1 MYEDKKFFILG
12 MARSGYE
19 VAKLL
24 GGMHNKILITD
35 IKEQDEKHVE
45 ELKNMGIEYVI
56 TNSPEELLDSTYD
69 YVIKNPGIHMD
80 HKCVIRAKELNIPI
94 INEVEL
100 SYHLLP
106 ENVQIIGVTGSNG
119 KTTTV
124 TLIDKIFKKANLNYH
139 LAGNIGYPLAS
150 LVKKIKSDD
159 ILLME
164 ISDHQLLDMYDFKT
178 NISVLTNIS
187 PTHLDLHG
195 TYEHYKNTKK
205 RIFNNHTNKDIAII
219 NSDNND
225 ALEITKDIPSIK
237 EYFSSKEKKQAYI
250 YNEVIYYKDEEIVKI
265 KDIKIKGSHN
275 YENIMAAIMVVKKFG
290 VSNEVIRDVLSNFNG
305 VEHRIEF
312 VRTVKGVDYYNDSK
326 STNPK
331 STITALSSFDNPI
344 VLILGGYDRKED
356 FNVLKDYIDNVK
368 YIVGYGQTKEKVK
381 EFAIDNNIPYSLVE
395 NIKEVVPIC
404 YDKAVNGDVV
414 LLSPACA
421 SWDQYDHFEERGD
434 EFKFLVNNLGDENI
448 CQK

>member
-1 MYEDKKFFILG
+1 MYENKKFFILG

-24 GGMHNKILITD
+24 ASMNNEILITD
-35 IKEQDEKHVE
+35 IKEQDAKHVQ
-45 ELKNMGIEYVI
+45 ELIDLGVNYVI
-56 TNSPEELLDSTYD
+56 TNEPENLLDSSYD
-69 YVIKNPGIHMD
+69 YMIKNPGIHLD
-80 HKCVIRAKELNIPI
+80 HKCVIKAKELNIPI

-100 SYHLLP
+100 AYHLLP
-106 ENVQIIGVTGSNG
+106 KDINIIGVTGSNG

-124 TLIDKIFKKANLNYH
+124 TLIYEILKKANLNVH
-139 LAGNIGYPLAS
+139 LGGNIGFPLSS
-150 LVKKIKSDD
+150 LVKEIKQND

-195 TYEHYKNTKK
+195 TYEHYKYTKK
-205 RIFNNHTNKDIAII
+205 RIFNNHTNNDIAIL
-219 NSDNND
+219 NFDNND
-225 ALEITKDIPSIK
+225 VLEITKDIPSKI
-237 EYFSSKEKKQAYI
+237 EYFSSTEKKDAYI
-250 YNEVIYYKDEEIVKI
+250 DDGTIYYSNEAVINI

-275 YENIMAAIMVVKKFG
+275 YENIMAAIMVVKKFN
-290 VSNEVIRDVLSNFNG
+290 VSNDIIKEVLGTFNG

-312 VRTVKGVDYYNDSK
+312 VRTLNGVDYYNDSK

-331 STITALSSFDNPI
+331 STITALSSFENPTI
-344 VLILGGYDRKED
+344 LILGGYDRKED
-356 FNVLKDYIDNVK
+356 LSVLSKYIKNVK

-381 EFAIDNNIPYSLVE
+381 LFAENNNIPCSIVDT
-395 NIKEVVPIC
+395 IKEVVPIC
-404 YDKAVNGDVV
+404 YKEAKENDVV

-434 EFKFLVNNLGDENI
+434 EYKELVNKLGDENI